1 MSSVNV
7 LQIYGIRSF
16 GPEDEDKA
24 TVKFATPLT
33 LILGTNGSGKTTII
47 EALKYAACGELPSN
61 CKQGAGFIHDPS
73 LCGLVEVRA
82 QTKLSFT
89 DVMNKKKVVV
99 RTMQATQKA
108 KKLEYKTL
116 DSTLTEITP
125 NREKISIS
133 SRCADV
139 NSAMC
144 IALGVS
150 KSILNYV
157 IFCHQEDST
166 WPLDEGK
173 KVKERF
179 DAIFDAVKYNKCLD
193 SIRKLKKEM
202 NDEIKLK
209 KNELGYLR
217 AQKQEAAEKKDKLK
231 KEESRM
237 LIITDRLNAFEK
249 QLGPIREQLSEIASK
264 ETVIHKLDTDREKK
278 KTLLK
283 AVCESIDEYKKGID
297 KEYDGTTDQLKEA
310 ISNFQSEFSLQQSK
324 QSSLVAEFER
334 CGKQDVQINK
344 KISDE
349 QLRLGQLK
357 QDEEQNNKRIETR
370 NSDLNKLVN
379 DLELAD
385 IYGSVLTE
393 GDVTRTLSGVER
405 RIHEMESNIEI
416 LHETGEKEGKIFQ
429 AKIDKLREEKARLI
443 QAKQTKSN
451 QLADNKAEA
460 KKVKS
465 DLDEVDQS
473 TEKLHQLEAKL
484 SELKQEIDVTNN
496 SLDINKV
503 QKDILE
509 AEQKRDSLESRM
521 TELEKEV
528 NSLQSLSTIQTE
540 LGVLKDSKT
549 TKESEMRK
557 LKNKNADALQQLLN
571 GIPDHGIKHQMQS
584 CIDRLAGEIRKKE
597 AEIREKQKEVTTL
610 ETERKYE
617 VEKLRSLT
625 QTLAQDEEELY
636 DVCSGQP
643 YDVVLSEVNT
653 KLQELQDVKGSMSSE
668 ACMFR
673 RYVEKLQQEEP
684 CCPLCHR
691 EFQAAE
697 EVAELI
703 EELNGKVRDL
713 PSVLSEKTAQVA
725 AAQEKQNRL
734 QQLKPIHERISKV
747 KEVEIPELKSQLETT
762 EDCLNTAKQSLA
774 SLKAELAK
782 PQADEILAKKIQG
795 DVVLLDQLQT
805 EIRKL
810 DKEIEKLD
818 AKLPPGGSGRS
829 LQEAMNEQQAV
840 RRELTSIVKTI
851 QTFQAKQNKHNAKL
865 HSLQTEKNRI
875 VEDKLKIQSKVQ
887 AKKQLEDKLADL
899 HALEIVLFEE
909 IDRISEQITPVCNK
923 LDEAVHEK
931 DVAYANHRSLLEEE
945 RKKLSTFVRHLDS
958 INKIQSD
965 IARYESSG
973 SKSKLESVQKTV
985 AKLER
990 DKEQL
995 MLKRQELQEQID
1007 SLKSELS
1014 SQETRK
1020 RKLDDNLKL
1029 RIKRGEEQQI
1039 KIDIEKL
1046 DQEIGNLNVATL
1058 SRDKKRLETEG
1069 ANIMKEKA
1077 QTEGQKAELGQLIA
1091 SLRTE
1096 LNKEFYRDVDKKY
1109 KDKLIALKV
1118 QEICCEDL
1126 NRYYVALD
1134 YSIMHFHTEKM
1145 KHVNDIVRDLWR
1157 QIYCGN
1163 DIDTIKIQTDKDTNL
1178 SADKRRAFNYRVV
1191 QIKNNKE
1198 LDMRGRCSAGQKVLA
1213 CLIIRMALAE
1223 TFSANC
1229 GILTLDEPTTNLDKQ
1244 NIDSLSTALAEIV
1257 NSRSRQKNF
1266 QLIIITHDEEFLT
1279 KLTQV
1284 EKLDYYIQVSR
1295 NKWGKSVVEIMP
1307 LDR

>member
-1 MSSVNV
+1 MSSVNT

-16 GPEDEDKA
+16 GPEDDDRA

-33 LILGTNGSGKTTII
+33 LILGANGCGKTTII

-61 CKQGAGFIHDPS
+61 CKQGAGFIHDPN
-73 LCGLVEVRA
+73 LCNLVEVRA
-82 QTKLSFT
+82 QTKLAFT
-89 DVMNKKKVVV
+89 DVMGKKKVVV
-99 RTMQATQKA
+99 RSMQATQKA

-116 DSTLTEITP
+116 DSTLTEITQDGQ
-125 NREKISIS
+125 KISIS

-139 NSAMC
+139 NTAMC

-193 SIRKLKKEM
+193 NIRKLKKEM

-209 KNELGYLR
+209 KSELVYLR
-217 AQKQEAAEKKDKLK
+217 AQKQEAAEKRDKLK
-231 KEESRM
+231 KEEARM
-237 LIITDRLNAFEK
+237 VLITDKLDAFEK

-264 ETVIHKLDTDREKK
+264 ETIIHKLDTDREKK
-278 KTLLK
+278 KTMLK
-283 AVCESIDEYKKGID
+283 AVCDSIDDYKKGID
-297 KEYDGTTDQLKEA
+297 KEFDGTTDQLKEA
-310 ISNFQSEFSLQQSK
+310 ITNFQSEFSQQQSK
-324 QSSLVAEFER
+324 LGSLEAEFGR
-334 CGKQDVQINK
+334 CCKQDIQINK
-344 KISDE
+344 SINDE
-349 QLRLGQLK
+349 QLRLGQFI

-385 IYGSVLTE
+385 IYGNVLTE

-405 RIHEMESNIEI
+405 RIHEIESDIEI
-416 LHETGEKEGKIFQ
+416 LHETGETEGKVFQ

-451 QLADNKAEA
+451 QLSDSKAEA

-473 TEKLHQLEAKL
+473 TEKLNQLEAKL
-484 SELKQEIDVTNN
+484 NELKQEIDDTNN

-503 QKDILE
+503 QKDITE
-509 AEQKRDSLESRM
+509 AEQRRDSLDSRVS
-521 TELEKEV
+521 ELEKEV
-528 NSLQSLSTIQTE
+528 NSLQLLSSAQAE
-540 LGVLKDSKT
+540 LDLQKDIKA

-557 LKNKNADALQQLLN
+557 LKNKNADALQHFLN
-571 GIPDHGIKHQMQS
+571 GIPEQGIKHQLQS
-584 CIDRLAGEIRKKE
+584 CIDRLASEIRNKE
-597 AEIREKQKEVTTL
+597 TEIGEKQKEVTTL
-610 ETERKYE
+610 EAERKHQAE
-617 VEKLRSLT
+617 RIRTLT
-625 QTLAQDEEELY
+625 QTLAEDEEELY
-636 DVCSGQP
+636 DVCGGQP
-643 YDVVLSEVNT
+643 YDVVLSEVNLT
-653 KLQELQDVKGSMSSE
+653 LQKLQDQKGTMAASE
-668 ACMFR
+668 FMFR

-703 EELNGKVRDL
+703 EELNGKVRDF
-713 PSVLSEKTAQVA
+713 PSMLSEKTTQVA
-725 AAQEKQNRL
+725 ALQEKQNRL
-734 QQLKPIHERISKV
+734 QQLKPTYERISKLKDV
-747 KEVEIPELKSQLETT
+747 DIPELKSQLETT
-762 EDCLNTAKQSLA
+762 ENRLNKAKQSLT
-774 SLKAELAK
+774 SLKAELVK
-782 PQADEILAKKIQG
+782 PQSDEILAKKIQG

-810 DKEIEKLD
+810 DKEIEKVE
-818 AKLPPGGSGRS
+818 AKLPPAGSSRS
-829 LQEAMNEQQAV
+829 LQEAINDQQTV
-840 RRELTSIVKTI
+840 RKELNSIIKNI
-851 QTFQAKQNKHNAKL
+851 QTLQAKRNKHNEKL
-865 HSLQTEKNRI
+865 HSLQTQKNRI

-899 HALEIVLFEE
+899 RALEIVLLEE
-909 IDRISEQITPVCNK
+909 IDSIGHQITPVSDK
-923 LDEAVHEK
+923 LDEAIVEK
-931 DVAYANHRSLLEEE
+931 DKAYANHRSQLEEE
-945 RKKLSTFVRHLDS
+945 RKKLNTFVRHLDG

-965 IARYESSG
+965 ITKYEGSG
-973 SKSKLESVQKTV
+973 GKNKLESVQKNLI
-985 AKLER
+985 KLQR
-990 DKEQL
+990 DKDQL
-995 MLKRQELQEQID
+995 HSKRQELHEQID
-1007 SLKSELS
+1007 SMKSELS
-1014 SQETRK
+1014 NQEVRK

-1029 RIKRGEEQQI
+1029 RTKREEEQKI
-1039 KIDIEKL
+1039 KSDIEKL
-1046 DQEIGNLNVATL
+1046 NQEIGNLNVATL
-1058 SRDKKRLETEG
+1058 SKDKRRLEFEG
-1069 ANIMKEKA
+1069 ANITKEKA

-1163 DIDTIKIQTDKDTNL
+1163 DIDTIQIQTDKDTNL
-1178 SADKRRAFNYRVV
+1178 SADKRRTFNYRVV
-1191 QIKNNKE
+1191 QMKNNKE

-1229 GILTLDEPTTNLDKQ
+1229 GILTLDEPTTNLDKH

-1279 KLTQV
+1279 KLTRV
-1284 EKLDYYIQVSR
+1284 DKLDYYIRVSR
-1295 NKWGKSVVEIMP
+1295 NNWGKSVVEKVY